1 MISHVPICLLACG
14 EKVSISNTS
23 CHAKREYSCSVRP
36 IGCAPVFYQ
45 NLLWI
50 AKSSF
55 YGIMK
60 IIKFIDLH
68 SRKWQHL
75 INWLYG

>member
-1 MISHVPICLLACG
+1 MITHVAVCLLAHG
-14 EKVSISNTS
+14 GKSSISNTF
-23 CHAKREYSCSVRP
+23 CYEKYSFSVRP
-36 IGCAPVFYQ
+36 IGCTPAFYH

-55 YGIMK
+55 YGIIKM
-60 IIKFIDLH
+60 IKFIDLH
-68 SRKWQHL
+68 SMKWQHL